1 MAAKP
6 LLRVLELF
14 PGPAL
19 MVDPGGK
26 VVGSNARAAAWA
38 GLGGDAIEGR
48 ELASLVADE
57 PAGRLARF
65 LEGCARGEPKASATF
80 ATTGGEAGGCWR
92 FEGVAVPA
100 GCEGGRTMVVIHA
113 VAPVADIAAVAG
125 ESPSAAGGAVEA
137 ELTALREEV
146 RQKEEFL
153 GRLAHDLRNPV
164 AAISGALHLARTARS
179 PEDVAWAEDAMDRQ
193 LRHLVRRLD
202 DLLDLSRLGR
212 GKIEL
217 HRQRVDVAAAVR
229 SAAAAVRSLTDE
241 RRHQVT
247 LSTSPGSLAVD
258 ADPQRLEQALVGL
271 FNHATRA
278 TEAGGRIRVSVASE
292 PDWVV
297 CRVRAT
303 GPGGSV
309 DPPRGVSEQPG
320 PVEGSDIG
328 LALVRRLAE
337 LHGGSASAAS
347 LGAGEGTELI
357 LRLPA
362 ASASASA
369 SDATASRTRP
379 AGGARAAE
387 PAGAPPEHSARILV
401 VDDNVDTARGLARLL
416 EMAGHEVRVAHD
428 GREAIEAAH
437 EFSPQLIL
445 LDIVLPGMDGRE
457 VARTLRADANHSDA
471 VIVAVSGYGEDD
483 EARADGPGFDHHM
496 VKPIDHQALR
506 ALIDHAIRPTAGT
519 GAAASGGA

>member
-1 MAAKP
+1 MAVKP

-19 MVDPGGK
+19 MVEPGGK
-26 VVGSNARAAAWA
+26 IVGANARAAAWA
-38 GLGGDAIEGR
+38 GIDGDAIEGR
-48 ELASLVADE
+48 ELASLIADE

-65 LEGCARGEPKASATF
+65 LEDCARGEEKASATF
-80 ATTGGEAGGCWR
+80 AMAGGGAGGCWR
-92 FEGVAVPA
+92 FEGAAVPA
-100 GCEGGRTMVVIHA
+100 GCDGGRTMVVIHA
-113 VAPVADIAAVAG
+113 VAPAADERTLAG
-125 ESPSAAGGAVEA
+125 EPQPAARGAVDA

-179 PEDVAWAEDAMDRQ
+179 PEDVTWAEDAMDRQ
-193 LRHLVRRLD
+193 LKHLVRRLD

-217 HRQRVDVAAAVR
+217 HRRRVDAVAAVR
-229 SAAAAVRSLTDE
+229 SAVAAVRSLTDE
-241 RRHQVT
+241 RRHQIT

-271 FNHATRA
+271 LNHATRA

-292 PDWVV
+292 PDYVV
-297 CRVRAT
+297 CRVQAA
-303 GPGGSV
+303 GPGNPPKAPPEMSEGS
-309 DPPRGVSEQPG
+309 G
-320 PVEGSDIG
+320 PIEASDIG
-328 LALVRRLAE
+328 LALARRLAD
-337 LHGGSASAAS
+337 LHGGSASARA
-347 LGAGEGTELI
+347 LGPGEGTELT

-362 ASASASA
+362 APASAPA
-369 SDATASRTRP
+369 SDATASRARP
-379 AGGARAAE
+379 SDGASASE
-387 PAGAPPEHSARILV
+387 PATAHPEYSTRILV

-428 GREAIEAAH
+428 GRQAIEAAR
-437 EFSPQLIL
+437 EFLPQLIL

-457 VARTLRADANHSDA
+457 VARLLRADPNHRDV

-483 EARADGPGFDHHM
+483 EARADGTDFDHHI
-496 VKPIDHQALR
+496 VKPIDYQSLR
-506 ALIDHAIRPTAGT
+506 AIIDRAMRPTAGA
-519 GAAASGGA
+519 GAGTAVA

>member
-6 LLRVLELF
+6 LLRILELF

-19 MVDPGGK
+19 MVEPGGK
-26 VVGSNARAAAWA
+26 VVEANARAAAWA

-48 ELASLVADE
+48 EIASLIADE
-57 PAGRLARF
+57 PTGRLARF
-65 LEGCARGEPKASATF
+65 LEECAQGEGKASATF
-80 ATTGGEAGGCWR
+80 ATTGCGGAGDCWR
-92 FEGVAVPA
+92 FEGAAVPA
-100 GCEGGRTMVVIHA
+100 EYQGGLTMVLIHA
-113 VAPVADIAAVAG
+113 VAPVADNTAAAG
-125 ESPSAAGGAVEA
+125 ESISAAGGAVDA

-193 LRHLVRRLD
+193 LKHLVRRLD

-241 RRHQVT
+241 RRHQIT
-247 LSTSPGSLAVD
+247 LSISPGSLAVD
-258 ADPQRLEQALVGL
+258 SDPQRLEQALVAL
-271 FNHATRA
+271 LNHATRA

-297 CRVRAT
+297 CRVRAA

-309 DPPRGVSEQPG
+309 DSPRGGSEQPG
-320 PVEGSDIG
+320 PAEGPDIG

-337 LHGGSASAAS
+337 LHGGSVSAEA
-347 LGAGEGTELI
+347 LGPGGGTELT

-362 ASASASA
+362 ASISA
-369 SDATASRTRP
+369 ATAPRARQ
-379 AGGARAAE
+379 AGGARAA
-387 PAGAPPEHSARILV
+387 ATVATPPEPSARILV

-428 GREAIEAAH
+428 GRQAIEAAH
-437 EFSPQLIL
+437 EILPQLIL

-457 VARTLRADANHSDA
+457 VARTLRADPIHRDA

-483 EARADGPGFDHHM
+483 EARADSTDFDHHM
-496 VKPIDHQALR
+496 VKPIDNQALR
-506 ALIDHAIRPTAGT
+506 ALIDRAIRPTAGAGSDAGS
-519 GAAASGGA
+519 GA

>member
-19 MVDPGGK
+19 MVEPGGK
-26 VVGSNARAAAWA
+26 IVGANARAAAWA
-38 GLGGDAIEGR
+38 GIGGDAIEGR
-48 ELASLVADE
+48 DLASLVADE

-65 LEGCARGEPKASATF
+65 LEECARGEEKAAATF
-80 ATTGGEAGGCWR
+80 AMAGGGAGGCWR
-92 FEGVAVPA
+92 FEGAAVPV
-100 GCEGGRTMVVIHA
+100 GYEGGRTMVLVHA
-113 VAPVADIAAVAG
+113 VAPVTDEGTAAG
-125 ESPSAAGGAVEA
+125 ESRSAADGTVES

-153 GRLAHDLRNPV
+153 GRLAHDLRNPA

-179 PEDVAWAEDAMDRQ
+179 PEDVTWAEDAMDRQ
-193 LRHLVRRLD
+193 LKHLVRRLD

-217 HRQRVDVAAAVR
+217 HRQRMDAAAAVR
-229 SAAAAVRSLTDE
+229 SAAAAVRTLMDE
-241 RRHQVT
+241 GRHQIT
-247 LSTSPGSLAVD
+247 LSTSPGSLVVD

-271 FNHATRA
+271 LNHATRA
-278 TEAGGRIRVSVASE
+278 TEAGGRIRVSVARE
-292 PDWVV
+292 LDWVV
-297 CRVRAT
+297 CRVQAA

-337 LHGGSASAAS
+337 LHGGSASARA
-347 LGAGEGTELI
+347 LGPGEGTELI

-362 ASASASA
+362 ASASAS
-369 SDATASRTRP
+369 DATAPRARP
-379 AGGARAAE
+379 SGGARAAA
-387 PAGAPPEHSARILV
+387 PAATNAARILV
-401 VDDNVDTARGLARLL
+401 VDDNIDTARGLARLL

-428 GREAIEAAH
+428 GRQAIEAAR
-437 EFSPQLIL
+437 ETLPQLIL

-457 VARTLRADANHSDA
+457 VARTLRADPNHRDA

-483 EARADGPGFDHHM
+483 EARADGPGFDHHL

-506 ALIDHAIRPTAGT
+506 ALIDHTIRPTAGT
-519 GAAASGGA
+519 GACASGGGA

>member
-19 MVDPGGK
+19 MVEPGGK
-26 VVGSNARAAAWA
+26 IVGANARAAAWA
-38 GLGGDAIEGR
+38 GIGGAAIEGR
-48 ELASLVADE
+48 QLASLVADE

-65 LEGCARGEPKASATF
+65 LEGCARGEQKASATF
-80 ATTGGEAGGCWR
+80 ATTGGGGAGGCWR
-92 FEGVAVPA
+92 FEGAAVPA
-100 GCEGGRTMVVIHA
+100 GCEGGQTTVLIHA
-113 VAPVADIAAVAG
+113 VAPAAANGTAAG
-125 ESPSAAGGAVEA
+125 ESPPGAGGDGDS

-193 LRHLVRRLD
+193 LKQLVRRLD

-217 HRQRVDVAAAVR
+217 YRQRVDAAAAVR
-229 SAAAAVRSLTDE
+229 SAAAAVRSLMDE
-241 RRHQVT
+241 RRHQIT
-247 LSTSPGSLAVD
+247 LSTSPGSLVVD

-271 FNHATRA
+271 LNHATRS

-297 CRVRAT
+297 CRIQAT
-303 GPGGSV
+303 GPGT
-309 DPPRGVSEQPG
+309 PPEALPEKFERSGPG
-320 PVEGSDIG
+320 DSSDIG

-337 LHGGSASAAS
+337 LHGGSASARA
-347 LGAGEGTELI
+347 LGPGEGTELI

-362 ASASASA
+362 APASASN
-369 SDATASRTRP
+369 ATASRARP
-379 AGGARAAE
+379 ASGASAAE
-387 PAGAPPEHSARILV
+387 PAAANTTRILV

-428 GREAIEAAH
+428 GREAIEAAR
-437 EFSPQLIL
+437 ETLPQLIL

-457 VARTLRADANHSDA
+457 VARTLRADPNHRDT

-483 EARADGPGFDHHM
+483 EARDNGPGFDHHM

-506 ALIDHAIRPTAGT
+506 AIIDHALKPTVGT
-519 GAAASGGA
+519 GAGASPGGA